1 VSLLEVES
9 LQVRYGR
16 GSNSLLAVD
25 DVSFAVEEGV
35 SLGVVG
41 ESGSGKST
49 IARAVSQLVPS
60 AAGRI
65 AIDGRD
71 VTNASGAALGY
82 VRENVQM
89 VFQDQ
94 FSTLNP
100 RRTIGSSLGEAI
112 RLHRGAGRAGEEATV
127 AGLLEQVTLTE
138 ALADRYPHE
147 LSGGQLQRVGIAR
160 ALAARPKIMILDE
173 VTSALDVSV
182 QAAVLNLLA
191 DLRESLGLTYV
202 CISHDLGVVS
212 HLCERVMV
220 VYLGQVVETSPWREL
235 LSAPRHPYTATLLA
249 SVPRVHGDRV
259 EPATGGADV
268 PDPRHPPAACRF
280 HPRCPIGPLRR
291 ADRGVCAAE
300 DPQPLLRAD
309 GERAAACHFPLEGP
323 PGTYLEAIATDID
336 DGGETAAVDTQTKE
350 ER

>member
-1 VSLLEVES
+1 VSLVEVS
-9 LQVRYGR
+9 GLQVRYGR

-49 IARAVSQLVPS
+49 IARAIVQLVPS
-60 AAGRI
+60 AAGTI
-65 AIDGRD
+65 EVAGRD
-71 VTNASGAALGY
+71 VTNAAGAGLAH
-82 VRENVQM
+82 VRENAQM

-100 RRTIGSSLGEAI
+100 RRTIGAALAEAI
-112 RLHRGAGRAGEEATV
+112 RLHRGRGHEGEGLTV
-127 AGLLEQVTLTE
+127 AGLLEQVTLGE

-160 ALAARPKIMILDE
+160 ALAARPKVMILDE

-182 QAAVLNLLA
+182 QAAVLNLLG
-191 DLRESLGLTYV
+191 DLRESLGLTYI

-220 VYLGQVVETSPWREL
+220 VYLGQIVETSPWREL
-235 LSAPRHPYTATLLA
+235 LTAPRHPYTATLLA
-249 SVPRVHGDRV
+249 SVPRVHGERL

-268 PDPRHPPAACRF
+268 PDPRRPPSGCRF
-280 HPRCPIGPLRR
+280 HPRCPLGPARHPER
-291 ADRGVCAAE
+291 TVGATD
-300 DPQPLLRAD
+300 DPQPLLRGAGD
-309 GERAAACHFPLEGP
+309 RAAACHFAL
-323 PGTYLEAIATDID
+323 
-336 DGGETAAVDTQTKE
+336 DTQPKE

>member
-1 VSLLEVES
+1 MSLLEVAD

-25 DVSFAVEEGV
+25 GASFAVEEGV

-49 IARAVSQLVPS
+49 IARAITQLVPN
-60 AAGRI
+60 AGGRI

-71 VTNASGAALGY
+71 VTNASGSSLGY
-82 VRENVQM
+82 VRKNVQM

-100 RRTIGSSLGEAI
+100 RRTIGASLGEAV
-112 RLHRGAGRAGEEATV
+112 RLHRRAGRAGGEVTV
-127 AGLLEQVTLTE
+127 AGLLEQVTLTGS
-138 ALADRYPHE
+138 LADRYPHE

-160 ALAARPKIMILDE
+160 ALAARPRIVILDE

-212 HLCERVMV
+212 HLCEQVMV
-220 VYLGQVVETSPWREL
+220 VYLGQVVEAAPWRGL
-235 LSAPRHPYTATLLA
+235 LTTPRHPYTATLLA
-249 SVPRVHGDRV
+249 SVPRVHGDRL
-259 EPATGGADV
+259 EPATAGADV
-268 PDPRHPPAACRF
+268 PDPRNPPAACRF
-280 HPRCPIGPLRR
+280 HPRCPIGPLRHP
-291 ADRGVCAAE
+291 DRGVCAVE
-300 DPQPLLRAD
+300 DPQPLLRAG
-309 GERAAACHFPLEGP
+309 GERAAACHFPLEGAA
-323 PGTYLEAIATDID
+323 GSYLEAIATDI
-336 DGGETAAVDTQTKE
+336 EAATAADNQTKE

>member
-1 VSLLEVES
+1 MSLLEVEA

-16 GSNSLLAVD
+16 GSNSLLAVE

-49 IARAVSQLVPS
+49 IARAITQLVPTS
-60 AAGRI
+60 GGRI

-71 VTNASGAALGY
+71 VTNASGSSLGY
-82 VRENVQM
+82 VRQNVQM

-100 RRTIGSSLGEAI
+100 RRTIGSSLGEAV
-112 RLHRGAGRAGEEATV
+112 RLHRRAGRANGEVTV
-127 AGLLEQVTLTE
+127 AGLLEQVTLTD

-160 ALAARPKIMILDE
+160 ALAARPRIMILDE

-191 DLRESLGLTYV
+191 DLRASLGLTYV

-212 HLCERVMV
+212 HLCEQVMV
-220 VYLGQVVETSPWREL
+220 VYLGQVVETSPWRAL
-235 LSAPRHPYTATLLA
+235 LTTPRHPYTATLLA
-249 SVPRVHGDRV
+249 SVPRVHGDRL
-259 EPATGGADV
+259 EPATAGADV
-268 PDPRHPPAACRF
+268 PDPRNPPPACRF
-280 HPRCPIGPLRR
+280 HPRCPIGPQRR
-291 ADRGVCAAE
+291 ADRAICAAE
-300 DPQPLLRAD
+300 DPQPLLREG

-323 PGTYLEAIATDID
+323 PGSYVEAIATDID
-336 DGGETAAVDTQTKE
+336 TQTVADTQTKE

>member
-1 VSLLEVES
+1 MSLLEVEA

-49 IARAVSQLVPS
+49 IARAVVQLTPS
-60 AAGRI
+60 AGGRI
-65 AIDGRD
+65 AVDGRD
-71 VTNASGAALGY
+71 VTNASGSTLSY

-100 RRTIGSSLGEAI
+100 RRTIGTSLGEAI
-112 RLHRGAGRAGEEATV
+112 RLHRRAGRADGKVTV
-127 AGLLEQVTLTE
+127 AGLLEQVTLTG

-160 ALAARPKIMILDE
+160 ALAARPRIMILDE

-212 HLCERVMV
+212 HLCEKVMV
-220 VYLGQVVETSPWREL
+220 VYLGQVVETSPWLAL
-235 LSAPRHPYTATLLA
+235 LTAPRHPYTATLLA
-249 SVPRVHGDRV
+249 SVPRVRGDRV

-268 PDPRHPPAACRF
+268 PDPRHPPAGCRF
-280 HPRCPIGPLRR
+280 HTRCPIGPLRR
-291 ADRGVCAAE
+291 PDRGICAAE
-300 DPQPLLRAD
+300 DPQPLLRE
-309 GERAAACHFPLEGP
+309 GGGRAAACHFPLAGA
-323 PGTYLEAIATDID
+323 PGSYLEAIATDI
-336 DGGETAAVDTQTKE
+336 ETESTVDTQSKE
-350 ER
+350 K

>member
-1 VSLLEVES
+1 VSLLEVEN
-9 LQVRYGR
+9 LRVRYGR
-16 GSNSLLAVD
+16 GSNALLAVD
-25 DVSFAVEEGV
+25 DVSFALEEGV

-49 IARAVSQLVPS
+49 IARAITQLTPS
-60 AAGRI
+60 AGGTI
-65 AIDGRD
+65 TVDGRD
-71 VTNASGAALGY
+71 VTNASGAALQHL
-82 VRENVQM
+82 RANVQM

-100 RRTIGSSLGEAI
+100 RRTIGAALAEAI
-112 RLHRGAGRAGEEATV
+112 RLHRSGGRGEEMTV
-127 AGLLEQVTLTE
+127 AGLLEQVTLGD

-160 ALAARPKIMILDE
+160 ALAARPRVLILDE

-182 QAAVLNLLA
+182 QAAVLNLLR

-220 VYLGQVVETSPWREL
+220 VYLGQVVETAPWRGL
-235 LSAPRHPYTATLLA
+235 LTAPRHPYTATLLA
-249 SVPRVHGDRV
+249 SVPRVHGDRI

-268 PDPRHPPAACRF
+268 PDPRHPPAGCRF
-280 HPRCPIGPLRR
+280 HPRCPVGPLRR
-291 ADRGVCAAE
+291 ADRGICAAE
-300 DPQPLLRAD
+300 DPQPLLRQGGD
-309 GERAAACHFPLEGP
+309 RAAACHFPLPAEAGS
-323 PGTYLEAIATDID
+323 YLEAIAVDID
-336 DGGETAAVDTQTKE
+336 TDAAVDTQTKE

>member
-1 VSLLEVES
+1 VSLLEVDS

-49 IARAVSQLVPS
+49 IARAIMQLVPS
-60 AAGRI
+60 TGGSIRLAGE
-65 AIDGRD
+65 D
-71 VTNASGAALGY
+71 VTNASGQALRH
-82 VRENVQM
+82 VRGNVQM

-100 RRTIGSSLGEAI
+100 RRTIGASLGEAI
-112 RLHRGAGRAGEEATV
+112 RLHRGAAAGEEATV
-127 AGLLEQVTLTE
+127 AGLLDQVTLGA

-160 ALAARPKIMILDE
+160 ALAARPRIMILDE

-182 QAAVLNLLA
+182 QAAILNLLG

-220 VYLGQVVETSPWREL
+220 VYLGQVVETSPWRAL

-249 SVPRVHGDRV
+249 SVPRVHGGRI
-259 EPATGGADV
+259 ESATGGADV
-268 PDPRHPPAACRF
+268 PDPRHPPTGCRF
-280 HPRCPIGPLRR
+280 HPRCPVGPSRR
-291 ADRGVCAAE
+291 SERGVCAAA
-300 DPQPLLRAD
+300 DPQRLLAVG
-309 GERAAACHFPLEGP
+309 GERKAACHFPIE
-323 PGTYLEAIATDID
+323 
-336 DGGETAAVDTQTKE
+336 TQTKE